1 MSSHLPTHKSFLH
14 IKCIIHWPNC
24 TRLTRQIWG
33 KLKPTYIIPT
43 VQVDT
48 LTNSKAAEPRRP
60 SLTCC
65 TITYHLHNHQ
75 ISSSQSSN
83 IIFTI
88 IKYHLHNHQGRRCL
102 WLLTILRPMKA
113 ITIMSNFLLVM
124 IPNMI
129 AWKKWKS
136 HEEFFLI
143 YHLGSPVRSWKRF
156 HWFFPARLLHCGNVP
171 AAIINGKEKERRG
184 CLIRINQHHWD
195 TEQCCKM

>member
-75 ISSSQSSN
+75 ISSSQSSRSTMSL
-83 IIFTI
+83 ITHHIETDEG
-88 IKYHLHNHQGRRCL
+88 HHNHVKLFVGDDPEYDCL
-102 WLLTILRPMKA
+102 EKVKVSWGVFFWKLSPGVPSLVLEALSLVFSRPPSSLRQCTCGDNQRKG
-113 ITIMSNFLLVM
+113 
-124 IPNMI
+124 
-129 AWKKWKS
+129 KG
-136 HEEFFLI
+136 EERMF
-143 YHLGSPVRSWKRF
+143 
-156 HWFFPARLLHCGNVP
+156 N
-171 AAIINGKEKERRG
+171 
-184 CLIRINQHHWD
+184 
-195 TEQCCKM
+195 

>member
-24 TRLTRQIWG
+24 TRLTRQIWE

-75 ISSSQSSN
+75 ISSSQSSRSTMSL
-83 IIFTI
+83 ITHHIETDEG
-88 IKYHLHNHQGRRCL
+88 HHNHVKLFVGDDPEYDCL
-102 WLLTILRPMKA
+102 EKVKVSWG
-113 ITIMSNFLLVM
+113 V
-124 IPNMI
+124 
-129 AWKKWKS
+129 
-136 HEEFFLI
+136 FFLN
-143 YHLGSPVRSWKRF
+143 LSPGVPSSVLEALSLVFSRPPSSLRQCT
-156 HWFFPARLLHCGNVP
+156 CGDNQRK
-171 AAIINGKEKERRG
+171 GKGAERMF
-184 CLIRINQHHWD
+184 N
-195 TEQCCKM
+195 

>member
-88 IKYHLHNHQGRRCL
+88 IKYHLHNHQGRQCH

-136 HEEFFLI
+136 HEEFFFNL
-143 YHLGSPVRSWKRF
+143 SPGVPSSVLEALSLVFSRPPSSLRQCT
-156 HWFFPARLLHCGNVP
+156 CGDNQRK
-171 AAIINGKEKERRG
+171 GKGEERMF
-184 CLIRINQHHWD
+184 N
-195 TEQCCKM
+195 

>member
-75 ISSSQSSN
+75 
-83 IIFTI
+83 
-88 IKYHLHNHQGRRCL
+88 GRQCH

-136 HEEFFLI
+136 HEEFFFNL
-143 YHLGSPVRSWKRF
+143 SPGVPSSVLEALSLVFSRPPSSLRQCT
-156 HWFFPARLLHCGNVP
+156 CGDNQRK
-171 AAIINGKEKERRG
+171 GKGEERMF
-184 CLIRINQHHWD
+184 N
-195 TEQCCKM
+195 

>member
-75 ISSSQSSN
+75 ISSSQSSRSTMSL
-83 IIFTI
+83 ITHHIETDEG
-88 IKYHLHNHQGRRCL
+88 HHNHVKLFVRDDPEYDCL
-102 WLLTILRPMKA
+102 QKLKCH
-113 ITIMSNFLLVM
+113 
-124 IPNMI
+124 
-129 AWKKWKS
+129 K
-136 HEEFFLI
+136 EFFLKI
-143 YHLGSPVRSWKRF
+143 VTWGPQFGLGSAF
-156 HWFFPARLLHCGNVP
+156 TGFFPP
-171 AAIINGKEKERRG
+171 AFFIAAMYLRR
-184 CLIRINQHHWD
+184 
-195 TEQCCKM
+195 